1 MATKLRLLAVLAVAL
16 ALGAVSLAS
25 ATGEATDD
33 RKKVRIIDLTAK
45 TVQEADLD
53 LGAEGFSLGD
63 RFVFSD
69 DVFRDDG
76 PVGMLGGECTAVRI
90 LPQPL
95 PPEQE
100 PESVTVNCVVT
111 LELPRGQ
118 VTVQGLIT
126 FSQETEGQ
134 PFTLAVTG
142 GTGAYRTARGEAQ
155 VTETSDVDSSIRLTL
170 IL

>member
-25 ATGEATDD
+25 ATGTATDD

-45 TVQEADLD
+45 TVQESDID

-95 PPEQE
+95 APEQE